1 MNNSTL
7 DSSCFNGAYKELVEL
22 IGYENTLLIH
32 DYFAGQYVTFPK
44 RLLSEKYLHEQI
56 IKEYNGTNAKE
67 LARKYDYSYSWI
79 RKIVKN
85 RNLIKWDFTSQK
97 SNIQTDD

>member
-7 DSSCFNGAYKELVEL
+7 DSACFNGVYKELVEL

-32 DYFAGQYVTFPK
+32 NYFAGQYVTFPK

-79 RKIVKN
+79 RKIVKSKI
-85 RNLIKWDFTSQK
+85 R
-97 SNIQTDD
+97 